1 MSAMV
6 SVDLLD
12 VLDEDGGDLPV
23 GVKDGLMELSVGDGV
38 LERVVVVPALGDLGA
53 EGQSEESVA
62 FEHGVDCR
70 FEKIV
75 SASEVLECMVGEL
88 IG

>member
-1 MSAMV
+1 MV

-12 VLDEDGGDLPV
+12 VLDEDYGDLPV
-23 GVKDGLMELSVGDGV
+23 GVEEGLMELSVGDGV

-53 EGQSEESVA
+53 EGQSEEPVG
-62 FEHGVDCR
+62 FEDGIDCW
-70 FEKIV
+70 FGKVV
-75 SASEVLECMVGEL
+75 SASEVLEGMVGEL